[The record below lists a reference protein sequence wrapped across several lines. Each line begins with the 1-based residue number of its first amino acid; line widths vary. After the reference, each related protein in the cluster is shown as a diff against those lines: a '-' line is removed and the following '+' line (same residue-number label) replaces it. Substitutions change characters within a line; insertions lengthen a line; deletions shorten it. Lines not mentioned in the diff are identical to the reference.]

1 MLISD
6 AGGAI
11 ASGSNKQKLN
21 TMSSTEAKLVASDD
35 FLPKILWTG
44 EFILEK
50 GYKISST
57 PYQHN
62 QSAMILQKKGR
73 STLGKQS
80 RAIDVRFFAIK
91 DSVEKNDLKIE
102 HCPTDLM
109 VGDFFTKPLQGAKF
123 QYFSNL
129 ILGGQ
134 K

>member
-1 MLISD
+1 MLE
-6 AGGAI
+6 
-11 ASGSNKQKLN
+11 Q
-21 TMSSTEAKLVASDD
+21 
-35 FLPKILWTG
+35 
-44 EFILEK
+44 

-57 PYQHN
+57 LYQDN

-73 STLGKQS
+73 STLGKRS

-123 QYFSNL
+123 QYFRNL